1 MSSVKCLKC
10 GLVNWATASNCKK
23 CGASISDS
31 IENRIIKADGY
42 NGQLE
47 MNKTSIF
54 IKRKGVISFLSQGMT
69 GDKEILIS
77 QISSIQFR
85 NADDLVKGYIQFA
98 FVGGQEA
105 KGGIMEA
112 VNDENTVMFFLK
124 QQPEFETFKQ
134 ELRERMNKLR
144 AGGNSKSHSSLDELE
159 KLASLRD
166 RKIITDEEFEAKKC
180 QLLGL

>member
-1 MSSVKCLKC
+1 MSSVKCLNC
-10 GLVNWATASNCKK
+10 GLVNWATATNCKK
-23 CGASISDS
+23 CGTSISDS
-31 IENRIIKADGY
+31 IENKIVKADGH

-47 MNKTSIF
+47 MTKTSVI
-54 IKRKGVISFLSQGMT
+54 IKRKGAISFLSQGMK

-85 NADDLVKGYIQFA
+85 NAGSLVNGYIQLA

-105 KGGIMEA
+105 KGGIIEA
-112 VNDENTVMFFLK
+112 TKDENTVMFLLV
-124 QQPEFETFKQ
+124 QQLEFEAFKQ
-134 ELRERMNKLR
+134 ELQERINKSR
-144 AGGNSKSHSSLDELE
+144 AGNNKSHSSLDELE

-166 RKIITDEEFEAKKC
+166 RKIITDEEFETKKR